1 MSIPESLS
9 ASQALTREEQV
20 SGVVSASGLERV
32 ASMAIPGQDDLDVCL
47 AFHRDAARQG
57 WLDGTIRGRLS
68 LECRICLQAF
78 AWPFEARVNLALAHS
93 EAEEERLM
101 ERAESYLVVDDRVML
116 HEVVEDEVLLTVP
129 MMPRCPA
136 CENARPPEHASPLQV
151 PVKTG
156 GLAALKELSLKGV
169 NPARGK

>member
-20 SGVVSASGLERV
+20 SGVLSASGLERA
-32 ASMAIPGQDDLDVCL
+32 ASMAVPGDDQLEVAL
-47 AFHRDAARQG
+47 AFHRDATRQG
-57 WLDGTIRGRLS
+57 WIAGTIRGRLT
-68 LECRICLQAF
+68 LDCRVCLQAF

-93 EAEEERLM
+93 EADEERLM

-116 HEVVEDEVLLTVP
+116 HEIVEDEVLLTVP

-136 CENARPPEHASPLQV
+136 CENGRPPEHASLLQG

-156 GLAALKELSLKGV
+156 GLAALKELSLKGTK
-169 NPARGK
+169 PARGK

>member
-20 SGVVSASGLERV
+20 SGALSAAGLERV
-32 ASMAIPGQDDLDVCL
+32 ASMAMPGQDDLYVAL

-57 WLDGTIRGRLS
+57 WISGTIRGRLR
-68 LECRICLQAF
+68 LECRTCLQEF

-136 CENARPPEHASPLQV
+136 CENGRPPEHASPLQV

-169 NPARGK
+169 KPARGK